1 MTQQRCLKL
10 TDKQF
15 CFVEEYLIDLNAT
28 QAAIRAGY
36 SEHTAQVIGAE
47 NLSKPIIQNAI
58 SERMAEIVLRTK
70 RNADNVLTDLATI
83 RTNAMTLINDK
94 EGNKVMVNINAAL
107 RALELE
113 GKHLAMWMDKH
124 QLSGDDDNKLVI
136 NIVKFGSVGD

>member
-1 MTQQRCLKL
+1 MTQQHCLKL
-10 TDKQF
+10 TDKQS
-15 CFVEEYLIDLNAT
+15 CFVDEYLIDLNAT

-58 SERMAEIVLRTK
+58 NERMTERALRTK

-83 RTNAMTLINDK
+83 RVSAMTLILDK
-94 EGNKVMVNINAAL
+94 DGNKVMVNINAAL

-113 GKHLAMWMDKH
+113 GKHLAMWTDKH
-124 QLSGDDDNKLVI
+124 QLSGVDDKLII
-136 NIVKFGSVGD
+136 NIVRFGDMDN